1 MNGVSL
7 KSLDLRSARQTFS
20 VITQDPVLFAGTLRN
35 NLDPFNKHS
44 DHELW
49 TVLEEAQMK
58 QWACHLPG
66 QLQHKLIESGSNIS
80 VGERQLL
87 CLARVLL
94 EKRKIVILDEA
105 NANVD
110 FKTDRL
116 IQEVIRTKFKNI
128 TIISI
133 AHRVDTIIDYDR
145 VLVLDEGRV
154 VEFDRPSTL
163 INRKGSYLAQLVKS
177 FSDNVS

>member
-1 MNGVSL
+1 
-7 KSLDLRSARQTFS
+7 
-20 VITQDPVLFAGTLRN
+20 
-35 NLDPFNKHS
+35 
-44 DHELW
+44 
-49 TVLEEAQMK
+49 MK
-58 QWACHLPG
+58 QWVCHLPG
-66 QLQHKLIESGSNIS
+66 QLQHGIIESGSNIS

-116 IQEVIRTKFKNI
+116 IQDVIRSKFKNI
-128 TIISI
+128 TVISI
-133 AHRVDTIIDYDR
+133 AHRVGTIIDYDQ

-163 INRKGSYLAQLVKS
+163 MNRKGRYLAQLVKS

>member
-1 MNGVSL
+1 MNGISL
-7 KSLDLRSARQTFS
+7 RSLDLRSARQTFS
-20 VITQDPVLFAGTLRN
+20 VITQDPVLFAGTLRR

-49 TVLEEAQMK
+49 TALEEAQVK
-58 QWACHLPG
+58 QWVCQLPG

-105 NANVD
+105 TANVD

-128 TIISI
+128 TVISI
-133 AHRVDTIIDYDR
+133 AHRLDTIIDYDR

-154 VEFDRPSTL
+154 VEFNRPSTL
-163 INRKGSYLAQLVKS
+163 MNRKGSYLAQLVKS

>member
-1 MNGVSL
+1 M
-7 KSLDLRSARQTFS
+7 
-20 VITQDPVLFAGTLRN
+20 
-35 NLDPFNKHS
+35 
-44 DHELW
+44 
-49 TVLEEAQMK
+49 
-58 QWACHLPG
+58 
-66 QLQHKLIESGSNIS
+66 
-80 VGERQLL
+80 

-128 TIISI
+128 TVISI

-163 INRKGSYLAQLVKS
+163 MNRRKLFGSACE
-177 FSDNVS
+177 NN